1 MKLVKILNDKVQIRS
16 DYKEFEDVRIND
28 LILVF
33 DEDVKLVTM
42 VTALKDTD
50 MENKEEIEEN
60 DYILERSST
69 KMVECS
75 IIGTVKDGVFKK
87 AIDRYPT
94 MRVKAHKVTQ
104 LEFAGMLSK
113 YTTGLLLGEY
123 TTYDFPAYVDGN
135 KFFQR
140 HACIVGNTGA
150 GKSETVAKIL
160 EQISLLSGANVIVFD
175 IHGEYRNLSYAR
187 NIKIGTDVDFPV
199 WFFGFKDM
207 IANILKIK

>member
-113 YTTGLLLGEY
+113 YTTGFLLGEY
-123 TTYDFPAYVDGN
+123 TT
-135 KFFQR
+135 
-140 HACIVGNTGA
+140 
-150 GKSETVAKIL
+150 
-160 EQISLLSGANVIVFD
+160 
-175 IHGEYRNLSYAR
+175 
-187 NIKIGTDVDFPV
+187 
-199 WFFGFKDM
+199 
-207 IANILKIK
+207 